1 VLLVEDEPQVRV
13 VVQRML
19 SSLGYA
25 VTTAGSADEALAVI
39 EGAERPPDLLLSDL
53 VMRGPSGRELYERL
67 AARLPS
73 LRVLFISGH
82 TDDTVLRHGV
92 QHSEVA
98 FLQKPFT
105 RAALARRLRDVLD
118 RA

>member
-1 VLLVEDEPQVRV
+1 
-13 VVQRML
+13 ML

-25 VTTAGSADEALAVI
+25 VMTAGSADEAFALLG
-39 EGAERPPDLLLSDL
+39 ESTQPPDLLLSDL

-67 AARLPS
+67 AERMPS

-105 RAALARRLRDVLD
+105 RAALARRVRDVLD